1 MPFESMCRRPIAYGW
16 FLHLQIIIFTQFPR
30 LRLTESCSPHAGK
43 LTSASQ
49 EADEYTLSLRA
60 LSESIKEASDVCA
73 RGAHKVE
80 GAEGEGTSAE
90 DHHPTVGISG
100 RRIVV
105 DA

>member
-1 MPFESMCRRPIAYGW
+1 MSATHCIWVVLAPAD
-16 FLHLQIIIFTQFPR
+16 HIIFTEFSR
-30 LRLTESCSPHAGK
+30 SRLTESCTLHAGK
-43 LTSASQ
+43 VTCASE

-73 RGAHKVE
+73 RGTHKVE
-80 GAEGEGTSAE
+80 GAEGEATSAE
-90 DHHPTVGISG
+90 DHHPTVGTSG